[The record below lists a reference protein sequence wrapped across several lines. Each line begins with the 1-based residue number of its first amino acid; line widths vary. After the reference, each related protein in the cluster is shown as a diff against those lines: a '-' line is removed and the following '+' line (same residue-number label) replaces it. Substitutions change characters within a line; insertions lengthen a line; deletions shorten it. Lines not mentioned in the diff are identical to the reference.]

1 MAGPTM
7 AALVDLAVGDLRT
20 GFCAGTLVRT
30 PFGEVA
36 IETLRV
42 GDLVVAPMGDRH
54 RITRIRAFAAAD
66 DLRPVRIVAGAFG
79 DGLPRRDL
87 VVLQG
92 QTVMVTCVDEILIP
106 IHAFLNEATI
116 ARVEAHGQAFRQIE
130 LEWPDIIVADG
141 LPVAS
146 SVAGEEMAAANDC
159 HCRPLCDDPIIVD
172 ALRMRLYT
180 HAHAIA
186 WRPTRGDPDLAL
198 DVDGHTMRPAIVGEV
213 ARFVLRETPEDMWI
227 VSRSFVP
234 RDAAMSG
241 DSRRL
246 GVQVKAITLD
256 DGLEARAI
264 AFDDPR
270 LADGFH
276 VAEAGFR
283 WTDGR
288 ARLPRELWQGVASPF
303 FLKLTYETLLPGPL
317 APPSA

>member
-1 MAGPTM
+1 M
-7 AALVDLAVGDLRT
+7 AASLDDRGDLRT

-36 IETLRV
+36 IESLRV
-42 GDLVVAPMGDRH
+42 GDHVVSPAGDRH
-54 RITRIRAFAAAD
+54 RIARIREIAPSG
-66 DLRPVRIVAGAFG
+66 DLSPVRIVAGAFG

-87 VVLQG
+87 VMLQG
-92 QTVMVTCVDEILIP
+92 QTVVVTCVDEILIP

-116 ARVEAHGQAFRQIE
+116 ARVEAHGQAFRQID
-130 LEWPDIIVADG
+130 LEWPDILVADG

-146 SVAGEEMAAANDC
+146 GVGGEEMAAANDS
-159 HCRPLCDDPIIVD
+159 HCRPLCDDPIIID

-180 HAHAIA
+180 HALALA
-186 WRPTRGDPDLAL
+186 WRPTRGNPDLAL
-198 DVDGHTMRPAIVGEV
+198 EVDGHTLRPAIAGEV
-213 ARFVLRETPEDMWI
+213 ARFVVREPPDDMWI

-241 DSRRL
+241 DPRRL
-246 GVQVKAITLD
+246 GVQVKAIVLD
-256 DGLEARAI
+256 DGLEAQAI

-276 VAEAGFR
+276 GVEAGFR

-288 ARLPRELWQGVASPF
+288 ARLPRELWQRVSSPF
-303 FLKLTYETLLPGPL
+303 FLMLTYETLLPGPL